1 MEKITDAL
9 LKVGGVLLLLGAA
22 AMITRWSF
30 APYIYCAGAIMF
42 CFAQMATEYPSD
54 TLTIRRL
61 RGQLFIANFFLLL
74 TGVLMFAA
82 PLHAQ
87 LLVNHTL
94 PEGIRS
100 FLISLT
106 RRNSWIGTLCI
117 AALFELY
124 ASFRLD
130 HELSKE

>member
-9 LKVGGVLLLLGAA
+9 LKVGGVLLLIGAA
-22 AMITRWSF
+22 AMITRWDY
-30 APYIYCAGAIMF
+30 APYIYCVGAVMF
-42 CFAQMATEYPSD
+42 CFAQMATKYPKE
-54 TLTIRRL
+54 TLTVRRL

-74 TGVLMFAA
+74 TGVLMFAD

-87 LLVNHTL
+87 LLTNDTI
-94 PEGIRS
+94 PEGIRG

-130 HELSKE
+130 HELSKD